1 MKRRQFIT
9 VLGTASATALGG
21 CVNGDTEPEPG
32 TDTGPDDDRTPDEM
46 PPDDATR
53 ASGQTGGPE
62 DVVESFVTAAADGDP
77 TAASALLHPAHPC
90 HPDNR
95 TETVDFD
102 ASLETLAADTVETE
116 RRSADVTVETMFE
129 RVPGAK
135 AAYEAEQLT
144 DVFAGKES
152 VFVRSTAASDDG
164 SLAYRW
170 VVTSQDEG
178 WRILWFEEES
188 DDTEQAAFAA
198 RVVDSVQFDRDA
210 DRTQVQLLEAPV
222 ADRVMLES
230 ANTDAY
236 TSTGTPET
244 VTSLSVALEPAG
256 DTVVVRATVDGE
268 SRVVHRERYPPADR
282 IVDDVTFDE
291 YPVDGPFEGSVRVAF
306 DDVESDGTLT
316 VRSARAAGK
325 TSIEP
330 ASVASYLEVE
340 ADPVSDEVVVTLT
353 EDGETTE
360 IHRERNH

>member
-1 MKRRQFIT
+1 MNRRQFLT

-32 TDTGPDDDRTPDEM
+32 TDTGPDDGG
-46 PPDDATR
+46 PPDDTPPDAAMR
-53 ASGQTGGPE
+53 VSGQTAGPE
-62 DVVESFVTAAADGDP
+62 DVVESFVMAAADGDP

-95 TETVDFD
+95 TEAVDFD
-102 ASLETLAADTVETE
+102 TSLETLAADTIEFE
-116 RRSADVTVETMFE
+116 RRSADVTVETTFE
-129 RVPGAK
+129 RVPGAR
-135 AAYEAEQLT
+135 AAYETEQLT
-144 DVFAGKES
+144 DIFAGNES

-164 SLAYRW
+164 ALAYRW
-170 VVTSQDEG
+170 VLVSQAEG

-188 DDTEQAAFAA
+188 DDTEPAAFAA

-210 DRTQVQLLEAPV
+210 DRARVQLLAEPV
-222 ADRVMLES
+222 ADRVTLES

-256 DTVVVRATVDGE
+256 DAVVVRATVDGE

-282 IVDDVTFDE
+282 IVDGVTFDE
-291 YPVDGPFEGSVRVAF
+291 PPVDGPFEGSVRVAF

-316 VRSARAAGK
+316 VRSTRAEGK

-330 ASVASYLEVE
+330 ASVARSLEVG

-353 EDGETTE
+353 EDGERTA
-360 IHRERNH
+360 IHRERHH